1 MTQQFHFWYISEET
15 QNTNIKKYM
24 QYYVL
29 YSIIYNSQDMGAT
42 QVPTDRWG

>member
-29 YSIIYNSQDMGAT
+29 YSIIYNKFEPSAGNR
-42 QVPTDRWG
+42 VSVH